1 MKTLLLLVL
10 SMVAA
15 ARDATAQE
23 DAQCVRERAAMVETI
38 RDYARSHAGVLGQ
51 QGLSER
57 VLEAMGQTKRHLF
70 IPERSCSI
78 AYADRPIPIGLGQ
91 TISQPFIVALMT
103 QLAEVAPDHVV
114 LEVGTGSGYQA
125 AILAHLAR
133 KVCTI
138 EIIPQLAEAAAKT
151 LRDLA
156 YDNVSVRLGD
166 GYGGWPE
173 CGPFDAIVVTAA
185 LGQVPPPLIEQLKV
199 GGSARHAGGSRAT
212 ALSTSRSSKK
222 SPLARRQ
229 RAPSPPCAL
238 CPLRVHRAGSAVA
251 RMKRS
256 AIRGPSLRIKPRISL
271 APSGLRKITP
281 QAPPSPCR
289 WPFRN
294 PSGRRISRAARRSPC
309 PCPSCRRRR
318 SRRSRPISRPSSRPP
333 TSAWAG
339 RPR

>member
-1 MKTLLLLVL
+1 MKSLLLLVL
-10 SMVAA
+10 SMVAI
-15 ARDATAQE
+15 AREASAQDE
-23 DAQCVRERAAMVETI
+23 QCARERAAMVETI
-38 RDYARSHAGVLGQ
+38 RAYARSAASVSGQ

-57 VLEAMGQTKRHLF
+57 VLDAMGQTKRHLF
-70 IPERSCSI
+70 VPGRSCST

-138 EIIPQLAEAAAKT
+138 EIIPSLAEGAAKA

-185 LGQVPPPLIEQLKV
+185 LGQLPPPLIEQLKV
-199 GGSARHAGGSRAT
+199 GGRLVMPVGPAYTTQHLTVVEKIAAGKTTTRAVT
-212 ALSTSRSSKK
+212 LVRFVPFTRS
-222 SPLARRQ
+222 Q
-229 RAPSPPCAL
+229 
-238 CPLRVHRAGSAVA
+238 
-251 RMKRS
+251 
-256 AIRGPSLRIKPRISL
+256 
-271 APSGLRKITP
+271 
-281 QAPPSPCR
+281 
-289 WPFRN
+289 N
-294 PSGRRISRAARRSPC
+294 
-309 PCPSCRRRR
+309 
-318 SRRSRPISRPSSRPP
+318 
-333 TSAWAG
+333 
-339 RPR
+339 